1 MVNGNLSRETIK
13 AWQSRVIAVDSST
26 PATATGLS
34 CALYCLSVARL
45 SLPLNAAS
53 EKWHLNSK
61 DVFEVIIDVF
71 TIRQNIEI
79 YLLIFNHLETSHL

>member
-45 SLPLNAAS
+45 SLPLTAVS
-53 EKWHLNSK
+53 
-61 DVFEVIIDVF
+61 
-71 TIRQNIEI
+71 
-79 YLLIFNHLETSHL
+79 